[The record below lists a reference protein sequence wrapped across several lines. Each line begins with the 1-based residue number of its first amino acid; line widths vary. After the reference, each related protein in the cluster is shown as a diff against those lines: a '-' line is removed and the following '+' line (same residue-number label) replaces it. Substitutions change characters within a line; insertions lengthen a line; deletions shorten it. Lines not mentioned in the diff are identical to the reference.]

1 MKCRDFELLITLRL
15 DGAITKEDD
24 TFLAK
29 HLEVCGVCSR
39 KLALQERVS
48 CALRE
53 MAREET
59 AAPPE
64 LCGTV
69 MSVLRQE
76 RRSSVTWLPAAWR
89 KTFAAA
95 AAILLLAGGS
105 AGVTAGL
112 KFAGNGNIIA
122 KNPVEST
129 RINLG
134 GNTASNQ
141 GGNTQAGEGAGVTE
155 PGSAGN
161 PGIVEPGVEP
171 GTAVNSETITGE
183 NNGGVS
189 STLSQTALL
198 SSALKV
204 NGTILKSSVND
215 LGEARAKA
223 VALGAGAGAATQV
236 FPEQYGGKSI
246 VVIRLAAPTDSAADL
261 ISRLSAIG
269 KLFDRTDE
277 SRDIT
282 SIYNETMVK
291 YMDLQSRISSSQNM
305 EERRQMED
313 QAASYKTQL
322 DAWDAE
328 AGKHIITL
336 WLECN

>member
-24 TFLAK
+24 TFLDK

-59 AAPPE
+59 TAPPPE

-69 MSVLRQE
+69 MSALRQE

-129 RINLG
+129 RINPG
-134 GNTASNQ
+134 GNTASSQ

-161 PGIVEPGVEP
+161 PGIVEPG
-171 GTAVNSETITGE
+171 TAVNSETITSE

-204 NGTILKSSVND
+204 NGTILKASVND

-223 VALGAGAGAATQV
+223 VALGAGAGTATQV

-246 VVIRLAAPTDSAADL
+246 VVIRLAAPTESASDL
-261 ISRLSAIG
+261 ISGLSGIG

-322 DAWDAE
+322 NAWDAE